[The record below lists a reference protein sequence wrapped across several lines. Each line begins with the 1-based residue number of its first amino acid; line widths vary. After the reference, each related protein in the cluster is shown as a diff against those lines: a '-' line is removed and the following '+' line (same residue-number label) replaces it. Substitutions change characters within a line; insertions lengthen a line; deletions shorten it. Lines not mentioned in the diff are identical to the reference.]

1 VGATTAAQ
9 IAAIRSQKP
18 PAAPG
23 FAKGVIDLN
32 GPGTETSDSIPAR
45 LSRGESVIT
54 ANGTNFAQS
63 NYPGLLE
70 FLNTRNRFATGVI
83 NFGGASIPTATND
96 STERLISA
104 ISGISPIVRV
114 TDINKKQS
122 DYSEVRVNG
131 TI

>member
-1 VGATTAAQ
+1 VG
-9 IAAIRSQKP
+9 
-18 PAAPG
+18 
-23 FAKGVIDLN
+23 LN

-54 ANGTNFAQS
+54 ARGTAFAQS

-70 FLNTRNRFATGVI
+70 YLNTRNRFATGVI
-83 NFGGASIPTATND
+83 NFGGANVPTAAND

-104 ISGISPIVRV
+104 ISGISPIVTV